1 VERRSKKLKVS
12 LIVTIIFFS
21 LSVVLLIPAMIFA
34 ADAATTDT
42 TTPET
47 IDIPETIKFDV
58 KFPEIQAKADTPFS
72 FAADL
77 LYEGDKEQT
86 FDLTATGP
94 DGWYVSIAPSYQES
108 EITAVK
114 LVPGTKESLKITAR
128 PLIKQDPGEYDV
140 TIKVKNEDLK
150 LEAET
155 TFKAIIT
162 STYDFTLTS
171 KTGMLNTKAT
181 SGKNNPYI
189 IVLAN
194 TGSADI
200 ENIAL
205 KADAPEKWIIKF
217 EPEKIETFKSEETKE
232 IKVTITPPDK
242 TIAGDYLLTF
252 SVNSENVSK
261 NIDVRVTVETP
272 SIWGWVGIGIIVI
285 VVIGV
290 AIIFA
295 RLGRR

>member
-1 VERRSKKLKVS
+1 MERRRKKFKVS
-12 LIVTIIFFS
+12 LIATIILFS
-21 LSVVLLIPAMIFA
+21 LSVVLLIPTMVFA
-34 ADAATTDT
+34 ADATTDT

-47 IDIPETIKFDV
+47 INIPETLAFDV
-58 KFPEIQAKADTPFS
+58 TFPEIKAKAGAAFA

-77 LYEGDKEQT
+77 AYAGDEEQT
-86 FDLTATGP
+86 FDLIATGP
-94 DGWYVSIAPSYQES
+94 EGWYVAIAPSYQDS
-108 EITAVK
+108 DISAIK
-114 LVPGTKESLKITAR
+114 MVPGKKESLKITAA
-128 PLIKQDPGEYDV
+128 PLIKQDPGEYDI
-140 TIKVKNEDLK
+140 TITVKNEDLK
-150 LEAET
+150 LEAQT

-181 SGKNNPYI
+181 SGKNNPFI
-189 IVLAN
+189 IVLKS

-200 ENIAL
+200 ENISL
-205 KADAPEKWIIKF
+205 KADTPEKWIIKF

-242 TIAGDYLLTF
+242 TIAGDYMLTF
-252 SVNSENVSK
+252 SAKSENSSK

-295 RLGRR
+295 KLGRR

>member
-1 VERRSKKLKVS
+1 MGRRNKKFTVS
-12 LIVTIIFFS
+12 LITTIILFA
-21 LSVVLLIPAMIFA
+21 LSVVLLIPGMVFA
-34 ADAATTDT
+34 ADATTDT

-47 IDIPETIKFDV
+47 INIPETLKFDV
-58 KFPEIQAKADTPFS
+58 TFPEIKAKAGAAFTFN
-72 FAADL
+72 ADL
-77 LYEGDKEQT
+77 TYEGDEEQT
-86 FDLTATGP
+86 FDLIATGP
-94 DGWYVSIAPSYQES
+94 EGWYVAIAPSYQES
-108 EITAVK
+108 EISAIK
-114 LVPGTKESLKITAR
+114 MVPAKKETLKITAS
-128 PLIKQDPGEYDV
+128 PLIKQDPGEYDIII
-140 TIKVKNEDLK
+140 TVKNEDLK
-150 LEAET
+150 LEEQT

-162 STYDFTLTS
+162 ATYDFTLTS

-181 SGKNNPYI
+181 SGKNNPFI
-189 IVLAN
+189 IVLTS

-205 KADAPEKWIIKF
+205 TADAPEKWIIKF

-242 TIAGDYLLTF
+242 TIAGDYMLTF
-252 SVNSENVSK
+252 SANSENSSK
-261 NIDVRVTVETP
+261 NIDIRVTVETP

-295 RLGRR
+295 KLGRR

>member
-1 VERRSKKLKVS
+1 MERRSKKFRIS
-12 LIVTIIFFS
+12 LIAIITLFL
-21 LSVVLLIPAMIFA
+21 LSVVLLIPGMIFA
-34 ADAATTDT
+34 ADTSTDT

-47 IDIPETIKFDV
+47 VNIPETIKFDV
-58 KFPEIQAKADTPFS
+58 TFPEIKAKAGASFS

-77 LYEGDKEQT
+77 TYQGDEEQT
-86 FDLTATGP
+86 FDLITKGP

-108 EITAVK
+108 EISAIK
-114 LVPGTKESLKITAR
+114 MVPGKKESLKITAT
-128 PLIKQDPGEYDV
+128 PLIKQGPGEYDI
-140 TIKVKNEDLK
+140 TITAKNDDLK
-150 LEAET
+150 LEATT

-162 STYDFTLTS
+162 ATYDFTLTS

-181 SGKNNPYI
+181 SGKNNPF
-189 IVLAN
+189 IVVL
-194 TGSADI
+194 TSMGSADI
-200 ENIAL
+200 ENITL
-205 KADAPEKWIIKF
+205 KADAPEKWIVKF
-217 EPEKIETFKSEETKE
+217 DPEKIETFKSEETKE

-242 TIAGDYLLTF
+242 TIAGDYMLTF
-252 SVNSENVSK
+252 SANSENVSK

-290 AIIFA
+290 AVIFA

>member
-1 VERRSKKLKVS
+1 MERRSKKFKVS
-12 LIVTIIFFS
+12 LIATIILFS
-21 LSVVLLIPAMIFA
+21 LSVVLLIPGMIFA
-34 ADAATTDT
+34 ADTTTDT

-47 IDIPETIKFDV
+47 INIPETLKFDV
-58 KFPEIQAKADTPFS
+58 QFPEIKAKAGAVFTFN
-72 FAADL
+72 ADL
-77 LYEGDKEQT
+77 TYEGDEDQT
-86 FDLTATGP
+86 FDLIATGP
-94 DGWYVSIAPSYQES
+94 EGWYVAIAPSYQES
-108 EITAVK
+108 EISAIK
-114 LVPGTKESLKITAR
+114 MVPAKKETLKITAA
-128 PLIKQDPGEYDV
+128 PLIKQDPGEYDI
-140 TIKVKNEDLK
+140 TITVKNEDLK
-150 LEAET
+150 LETET

-162 STYDFTLTS
+162 ATYDFTLTS

-181 SGKNNPYI
+181 SGKNNPFI
-189 IVLAN
+189 IVLTS

-205 KADAPEKWIIKF
+205 TADAPEKWIVKF

-242 TIAGDYLLTF
+242 TIAGDYMLTF
-252 SVNSENVSK
+252 SANSENSSK
-261 NIDVRVTVETP
+261 TIDVRVTVETP

-295 RLGRR
+295 KLGRR

>member
-1 VERRSKKLKVS
+1 
-12 LIVTIIFFS
+12 
-21 LSVVLLIPAMIFA
+21 M
-34 ADAATTDT
+34 
-42 TTPET
+42 
-47 IDIPETIKFDV
+47 
-58 KFPEIQAKADTPFS
+58 
-72 FAADL
+72 
-77 LYEGDKEQT
+77 
-86 FDLTATGP
+86 
-94 DGWYVSIAPSYQES
+94 
-108 EITAVK
+108 
-114 LVPGTKESLKITAR
+114 VPGKKESLKITAA
-128 PLIKQDPGEYDV
+128 PLIKQDPGEYDI
-140 TIKVKNEDLK
+140 TITVKNEDLK
-150 LEAET
+150 LETET

-181 SGKNNPYI
+181 SGKNNPFI
-189 IVLAN
+189 IVLTS

-205 KADAPEKWIIKF
+205 KADAPEKWIVKF

-242 TIAGDYLLTF
+242 TIAGDYMLTF
-252 SVNSENVSK
+252 SANSENSSK

>member
-1 VERRSKKLKVS
+1 MKRRRRNFKVS
-12 LIVTIIFFS
+12 LIATIILFS
-21 LSVVLLIPAMIFA
+21 LSVVLLIPGIILA
-34 ADAATTDT
+34 ADTTTDT

-47 IDIPETIKFDV
+47 INIPETIKLDV
-58 KFPEIQAKADTPFS
+58 TYPEIKAKAGAVFS

-77 LYEGDKEQT
+77 TYEGDEEQT
-86 FDLTATGP
+86 FDLIATGP
-94 DGWYVSIAPSYQES
+94 EGWYVAIAPSYQES
-108 EITAVK
+108 EISAVK
-114 LVPGTKESLKITAR
+114 MVPGKKESLKITAA
-128 PLIKQDPGEYDV
+128 PLIKQDPGEYDI
-140 TIKVKNEDLK
+140 TITVKNEDLK
-150 LEAET
+150 LEEQT

-162 STYDFTLTS
+162 STYDFTFTS

-181 SGKNNPYI
+181 SGKNNPFI
-189 IVLAN
+189 IVLTS

-205 KADAPEKWIIKF
+205 KADAPEKWIVKF

-232 IKVTITPPDK
+232 ITVTITPPDK
-242 TIAGDYLLTF
+242 TLAGDYMLTF
-252 SVNSENVSK
+252 SANSENSSK
-261 NIDVRVTVETP
+261 TIDVRVTVETP

>member
-1 VERRSKKLKVS
+1 MERRSKKFKVS
-12 LIVTIIFFS
+12 LIATIILFS
-21 LSVVLLIPAMIFA
+21 LSVVLLIPGMIFA
-34 ADAATTDT
+34 ADATTTDT

-47 IDIPETIKFDV
+47 INIPETVKFNV
-58 KFPEIQAKADTPFS
+58 TFPEIKAKAGAVFT

-77 LYEGDKEQT
+77 TYEGDEEQT
-86 FDLTATGP
+86 FDLIAKGP
-94 DGWYVSIAPSYQES
+94 EGWYVAIAPSYQES
-108 EITAVK
+108 EISAVK
-114 LVPGTKESLKITAR
+114 MVPGKKETLKITAA
-128 PLIKQDPGEYDV
+128 PLIKQDPGEYDI
-140 TIKVKNEDLK
+140 TITVKNEDLK
-150 LEAET
+150 LEEQT

-162 STYDFTLTS
+162 ATYDFTFTS

-181 SGKNNPYI
+181 SGKNNPFI
-189 IVLAN
+189 IVLTS

-242 TIAGDYLLTF
+242 TIAGDYMLTF
-252 SVNSENVSK
+252 SANSENSSK
-261 NIDVRVTVETP
+261 NIDIRVTVETP

>member
-1 VERRSKKLKVS
+1 MERRSKKFKVS
-12 LIVTIIFFS
+12 LIATIILFS
-21 LSVVLLIPAMIFA
+21 LSVVLLIPGMIFA
-34 ADAATTDT
+34 QDATTDT

-47 IDIPETIKFDV
+47 INIPETLKFDV
-58 KFPEIQAKADTPFS
+58 TFPEIKAKAGAAFS

-77 LYEGDKEQT
+77 TYEGDEEQT
-86 FDLTATGP
+86 FDLIGTGP
-94 DGWYVSIAPSYQES
+94 EGWYVAIAPSYQES
-108 EITAVK
+108 EISAIK
-114 LVPGTKESLKITAR
+114 MVPGKKESLKITAA
-128 PLIKQDPGEYDV
+128 PLIKQDPGEYDI
-140 TIKVKNEDLK
+140 TITAKNEDLK

-181 SGKNNPYI
+181 SGKNNPFI
-189 IVLAN
+189 IVLTS

-200 ENIAL
+200 ENITL
-205 KADAPEKWIIKF
+205 KADAPEKWIVKF

-242 TIAGDYLLTF
+242 TIAGDYMLTF
-252 SVNSENVSK
+252 SANSENSSK
-261 NIDVRVTVETP
+261 NIDVRITVETP
-272 SIWGWVGIGIIVI
+272 SIWGLVGIGIIVI

-295 RLGRR
+295 KLGRR

>member
-1 VERRSKKLKVS
+1 VKRGSKKIKVS
-12 LIVTIIFFS
+12 LISIIILFS
-21 LSVVLLIPAMIFA
+21 LSIVLLIPGIVFA
-34 ADAATTDT
+34 ADATTDT

-47 IDIPETIKFDV
+47 INIPETLTFDV
-58 KFPEIQAKADTPFS
+58 TYPEINAKAGES
-72 FAADL
+72 FAFTADL
-77 LYEGDKEQT
+77 TYEGDEEQT

-94 DGWYVSIAPSYQES
+94 ESWYVSIAPSYQES
-108 EITAVK
+108 EISAVK
-114 LVPGTKESLKITAR
+114 LVPGKKETLKITAM
-128 PLIKQDPGEYDV
+128 PLIKQEPGEYDI
-140 TIKVKNEDLK
+140 TITAKNEDLN
-150 LEAET
+150 LEAQT

-162 STYDFTLTS
+162 ATYDFTLTS

-181 SGKNNPYI
+181 SGKNNPFI
-189 IVLAN
+189 IVLTS

-205 KADAPEKWIIKF
+205 KADAPEKWIVKF
-217 EPEKIETFKSEETKE
+217 NPEKIETFKSEETKE
-232 IKVTITPPDK
+232 VTVTITPPDK
-242 TIAGDYLLTF
+242 TIAGDYMLTL
-252 SVNSENVSK
+252 SANSENSSQS
-261 NIDVRVTVETP
+261 IDVRVTVETP

>member
-1 VERRSKKLKVS
+1 VERRSKKFKVS
-12 LIVTIIFFS
+12 LIAIIILFS
-21 LSVVLLIPAMIFA
+21 LSVVLLIPAMVFA
-34 ADAATTDT
+34 QDDTTDT
-42 TTPET
+42 TTPVT
-47 IDIPETIKFDV
+47 INIPETIKFDV
-58 KFPEIQAKADTPFS
+58 TFPEIKAIADTPFA

-77 LYEGDKEQT
+77 VYEGDEEQT
-86 FDLTATGP
+86 FDLIATGP
-94 DGWYVSIAPSYQES
+94 EGWFVSIAPSYQES
-108 EITAVK
+108 DISAIK
-114 LVPGTKESLKITAR
+114 MVPGKKESLKINAR
-128 PLIKQDPGEYDV
+128 PLIKQDPGEYDIII
-140 TIKVKNEDLK
+140 TAKNEDLN
-150 LEAET
+150 LETET

-181 SGKNNPYI
+181 SGKNNPFI
-189 IVLAN
+189 IVLTS

-242 TIAGDYLLTF
+242 TIAGDYMLTF
-252 SVNSENVSK
+252 SADSENSSK
-261 NIDVRVTVETP
+261 NIDVRITVETP

-290 AIIFA
+290 AVIFA

>member
-1 VERRSKKLKVS
+1 VKRRRRNFKVS
-12 LIVTIIFFS
+12 LIATIILFA
-21 LSVVLLIPAMIFA
+21 LSVVLLIPGIILA
-34 ADAATTDT
+34 ADTTTDT

-47 IDIPETIKFDV
+47 INIPETIKLDV
-58 KFPEIQAKADTPFS
+58 TYPEIKAKAGAVFS

-77 LYEGDKEQT
+77 TYEGDEEQT
-86 FDLTATGP
+86 FDLIATGP
-94 DGWYVSIAPSYQES
+94 EGWYVAIAPSYQES
-108 EITAVK
+108 EISAVK
-114 LVPGTKESLKITAR
+114 MVPGKKESLKITAA
-128 PLIKQDPGEYDV
+128 PLIKQDPGEYDI
-140 TIKVKNEDLK
+140 TITVKNEDLK
-150 LEAET
+150 LEEQT

-162 STYDFTLTS
+162 STYDFTFTS

-181 SGKNNPYI
+181 SGKNNPFI
-189 IVLAN
+189 IVLTS

-205 KADAPEKWIIKF
+205 KADAPEKWIVKF

-242 TIAGDYLLTF
+242 TIAGDYMLTF
-252 SVNSENVSK
+252 SANSENSSK
-261 NIDVRVTVETP
+261 TIDVRVTVETP

>member
-1 VERRSKKLKVS
+1 MERRRRNFKVS
-12 LIVTIIFFS
+12 LIATIILFA
-21 LSVVLLIPAMIFA
+21 LSVVLLIPGIILA
-34 ADAATTDT
+34 ADTTTDT

-47 IDIPETIKFDV
+47 INIPETIKLDV
-58 KFPEIQAKADTPFS
+58 TYPEIKAKAGAVFS

-77 LYEGDKEQT
+77 TYEGDEEQT
-86 FDLTATGP
+86 FDLIATGP
-94 DGWYVSIAPSYQES
+94 EGWYVAIAPSYQES
-108 EITAVK
+108 EISAVK
-114 LVPGTKESLKITAR
+114 MVPGKKESLKITAA
-128 PLIKQDPGEYDV
+128 PLIKQDPGEYDI
-140 TIKVKNEDLK
+140 TITVKNEDLK
-150 LEAET
+150 LEEQT

-162 STYDFTLTS
+162 STYDFTFTS

-181 SGKNNPYI
+181 SGKNNPFI
-189 IVLAN
+189 IVLTS

-205 KADAPEKWIIKF
+205 KADAPEKWIVKF

-242 TIAGDYLLTF
+242 TIAGDYMLTF
-252 SVNSENVSK
+252 SANSENSSK
-261 NIDVRVTVETP
+261 TIDVRVTVETP

>member
-1 VERRSKKLKVS
+1 VERKKFKIS
-12 LIVTIIFFS
+12 LIATIILFS
-21 LSVVLLIPAMIFA
+21 LSVVLLMPAMVFA
-34 ADAATTDT
+34 ADTTTDT

-47 IDIPETIKFDV
+47 INIPETIKFDV
-58 KFPEIQAKADTPFS
+58 TFPEIKAKAGAVFS

-77 LYEGDKEQT
+77 LYEGDEEQT
-86 FDLTATGP
+86 FDIIATGP
-94 DGWYVSIAPSYQES
+94 EGWYVAVTPSYQES
-108 EITAVK
+108 EISAIK
-114 LVPGTKESLKITAR
+114 MVPGKKESLKITAA
-128 PLIKQDPGEYDV
+128 PLIKQDPGEYDI
-140 TIKVKNEDLK
+140 TITVKNEDLK
-150 LEAET
+150 LEAVT

-162 STYDFTLTS
+162 ATYDFTFTS

-181 SGKNNPYI
+181 SGKNNPFI
-189 IVLAN
+189 IVLTS

-205 KADAPEKWIIKF
+205 KADAPEKWIVKF
-217 EPEKIETFKSEETKE
+217 EPAKIETFKSAETKE
-232 IKVTITPPDK
+232 ITVTITPPDK
-242 TIAGDYLLTF
+242 TIAGDYMLTF
-252 SVNSENVSK
+252 SANSENSSK
-261 NIDVRVTVETP
+261 TIDVRVTVETP

>member
-1 VERRSKKLKVS
+1 MKRRRRNFKVS
-12 LIVTIIFFS
+12 LIATIILFS
-21 LSVVLLIPAMIFA
+21 LSVVLLIPGIILA
-34 ADAATTDT
+34 ADTTTDT

-47 IDIPETIKFDV
+47 INIPETIKLDV
-58 KFPEIQAKADTPFS
+58 TYPEIKAKAGAVFS

-77 LYEGDKEQT
+77 TYEGDEEQT
-86 FDLTATGP
+86 FDLIATGP
-94 DGWYVSIAPSYQES
+94 EGWYVAIAPSYQES
-108 EITAVK
+108 EISAVK
-114 LVPGTKESLKITAR
+114 MVPGKKESLKITAA
-128 PLIKQDPGEYDV
+128 PLIKQDPGEYDI
-140 TIKVKNEDLK
+140 TITVKNEDLK
-150 LEAET
+150 LEEQT

-162 STYDFTLTS
+162 STYDFTFTS

-181 SGKNNPYI
+181 SGKNNPFI
-189 IVLAN
+189 IVLTS

-205 KADAPEKWIIKF
+205 KADAPEKWIVKF

-242 TIAGDYLLTF
+242 TIAGDYMLTF
-252 SVNSENVSK
+252 SANSENSSK
-261 NIDVRVTVETP
+261 TIDVRVTVETP

>member
-1 VERRSKKLKVS
+1 VERRRKKFKVS
-12 LIVTIIFFS
+12 LIATIILFS
-21 LSVVLLIPAMIFA
+21 LSVVLLVPTMIFA
-34 ADAATTDT
+34 ADATTDT

-47 IDIPETIKFDV
+47 INIPETIKFDV
-58 KFPEIQAKADTPFS
+58 TFPEIKAKAGASFA

-77 LYEGDKEQT
+77 AYEGDEEQT
-86 FDLTATGP
+86 FDLIATGP
-94 DGWYVSIAPSYQES
+94 EGWYVAIAPSYQES
-108 EITAVK
+108 EISAIK
-114 LVPGTKESLKITAR
+114 MVPGKKESLKITAA
-128 PLIKQDPGEYDV
+128 PLIKQDPGEYDI
-140 TIKVKNEDLK
+140 TITVKNEDLK
-150 LEAET
+150 LETET

-162 STYDFTLTS
+162 ATYDFTLTS

-181 SGKNNPYI
+181 SGKNNPFI
-189 IVLAN
+189 MVLTS

-205 KADAPEKWIIKF
+205 TADAPEKWIVKF

-232 IKVTITPPDK
+232 ITVTITPPDK
-242 TIAGDYLLTF
+242 TIAGDYMLTF
-252 SVNSENVSK
+252 SANSENSSK

-295 RLGRR
+295 KLGRR

>member
-1 VERRSKKLKVS
+1 
-12 LIVTIIFFS
+12 
-21 LSVVLLIPAMIFA
+21 
-34 ADAATTDT
+34 
-42 TTPET
+42 
-47 IDIPETIKFDV
+47 
-58 KFPEIQAKADTPFS
+58 
-72 FAADL
+72 
-77 LYEGDKEQT
+77 
-86 FDLTATGP
+86 
-94 DGWYVSIAPSYQES
+94 IAPSYQES
-108 EITAVK
+108 EISAIK
-114 LVPGTKESLKITAR
+114 MVPGKKESLKITAV
-128 PLIKQDPGEYDV
+128 PLIKQDPGEYDI
-140 TIKVKNEDLK
+140 TITVKNEDLK
-150 LEAET
+150 LEAQT

-162 STYDFTLTS
+162 ATYDFTLTS

-181 SGKNNPYI
+181 SGKNNPFV
-189 IVLAN
+189 IVLTS

-205 KADAPEKWIIKF
+205 KADTPEKWIVKF
-217 EPEKIETFKSEETKE
+217 EPEKIETFKSAETKE

-242 TIAGDYLLTF
+242 TIAGDYMLTF
-252 SVNSENVSK
+252 SAKSENSSK